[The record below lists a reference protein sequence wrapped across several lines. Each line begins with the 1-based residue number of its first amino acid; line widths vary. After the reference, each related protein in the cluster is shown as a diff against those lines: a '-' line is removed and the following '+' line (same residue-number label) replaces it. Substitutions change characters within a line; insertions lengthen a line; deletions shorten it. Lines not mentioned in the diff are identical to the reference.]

1 MTPQH
6 PIPGVPRR
14 EDITQHP
21 LSNTFV
27 LSNVSYHYLSGAVA
41 LEDVSLTIAP
51 GEKIAI
57 LGANGSGKST
67 LLRLL
72 SGLAFA
78 RTGQVRAFGQ
88 EVTEAGLQDEAT
100 AYRFRRRV
108 GFIFQNSDAQLFSP
122 TVREEI
128 AFGPLHIGLPPAEVE
143 GRVHDIARLLDIEP
157 LLDRAPF
164 QLSGGE
170 KKKVA
175 IACVLTLNPDALLL
189 DEPTA
194 GLDPRSQSWLLNLL
208 LRLNGAGKTLVTATH
223 DLNMVPTLA
232 DRVFVFSEQHRL
244 VAQGPS
250 RDILADT
257 DLLLRVNLIHPDW
270 HRHNGLWHVHSH
282 PPHLPHQHTSDASPS
297 SEQA

>member
-1 MTPQH
+1 M
-6 PIPGVPRR
+6 
-14 EDITQHP
+14 
-21 LSNTFV
+21 
-27 LSNVSYHYLSGAVA
+27 
-41 LEDVSLTIAP
+41 
-51 GEKIAI
+51 AI

-72 SGLAFA
+72 SGLAFPQS
-78 RTGQVRAFGQ
+78 GQIQAFGQ
-88 EVTEAGLQDEAT
+88 TITEAGLQEEAA

-108 GFIFQNSDAQLFSP
+108 GYIFQNSDAQLFSA

-128 AFGPLHIGLPPAEVE
+128 AFGPLHIGLTQTEVE
-143 GRVHDIARLLDIEP
+143 GRVRDIARLLDIEN

-194 GLDPRSQSWLLNLL
+194 GLDPRSQSWLLDLL

-223 DLNMVPTLA
+223 DLNMVPALA

-244 VAQGPS
+244 VAQGAA
-250 RDILADT
+250 RDILADV
-257 DLLLRVNLIHPDW
+257 DLLLRVNLIHADW
-270 HRHNGLWHVHSH
+270 HRHNGVWHVHSH
-282 PPHLPHQHTSDASPS
+282 LSGLPHQHTPD
-297 SEQA
+297 

>member
-1 MTPQH
+1 M
-6 PIPGVPRR
+6 
-14 EDITQHP
+14 E
-21 LSNTFV
+21 
-27 LSNVSYHYLSGAVA
+27 
-41 LEDVSLTIAP
+41 EVSLTIAQ

-57 LGANGSGKST
+57 LGANGCGKST

-72 SGLAFA
+72 SGLAFPQS
-78 RTGQVRAFGQ
+78 GQVQAFGQ
-88 EVTEAGLQDEAT
+88 DLTEAGLQDESA

-108 GFIFQNSDAQLFSP
+108 GFIFQNSDAQLFSS

-128 AFGPLHIGLPPAEVE
+128 AFGPLHIGLTQAEVE
-143 GRVHDIARLLDIEP
+143 SRVQDVARLLDIEN

-175 IACVLTLNPDALLL
+175 IGCVLTLNPDVLLL

-194 GLDPRSQSWLLNLL
+194 GLDPRSQSWLLDLL
-208 LRLNGAGKTLVTATH
+208 LRLNAAGKTLVTATH

-250 RDILADT
+250 GDILADT
-257 DLLLRVNLIHPDW
+257 DLLLRVNLIHANW

-282 PPHLPHQHTSDASPS
+282 PQNATHNHTV
-297 SEQA
+297 

>member
-1 MTPQH
+1 MSYRYQTGTP
-6 PIPGVPRR
+6 
-14 EDITQHP
+14 
-21 LSNTFV
+21 
-27 LSNVSYHYLSGAVA
+27 A
-41 LEDVSLTIAP
+41 LEDVSLTIAQ
-51 GEKIAI
+51 GEKIAV
-57 LGANGSGKST
+57 LGANGCGKST

-72 SGLAFA
+72 SGLAFPQSG
-78 RTGQVRAFGQ
+78 RVQAFGQ
-88 EVTEAGLQDEAT
+88 DLTEAGLQDESA

-108 GFIFQNSDAQLFSP
+108 GFIFQNSDAQLFSS
-122 TVREEI
+122 TAREEL
-128 AFGPLHIGLPPAEVE
+128 AFGPLHIGLPPSEVE
-143 GRVHDIARLLDIEP
+143 GRVQDIARLLDIEN

-175 IACVLTLNPDALLL
+175 IGCVLTLNPDVLLL

-194 GLDPRSQSWLLNLL
+194 GLDPRSQSWLLDLL
-208 LRLNGAGKTLVTATH
+208 LRLNAAGKTLVTATH

-257 DLLLRVNLIHPDW
+257 DLLLRVNLIHANW

-282 PPHLPHQHTSDASPS
+282 PQNLPHEHAAD
-297 SEQA
+297 EH